1 MIVLRLR
8 KGWMNYVEVPLGV
21 ARWAQADVALGC
33 GSIARV
39 SKHRGGHGG
48 YMPFCG

>member
-1 MIVLRLR
+1 MIVLGLR
-8 KGWMNYVEVPLGV
+8 NGWTHYVEVQLGV
-21 ARWAQADVALGC
+21 GWWAQADVALGC

-39 SKHRGGHGG
+39 SKRRGGHGG